1 MSSPD
6 DSSQLFRFSPHQQ
19 GSYMKDQSMS
29 NLNLLTQSSA
39 IYSNSFANYMKK
51 FMDLSVK
58 ENAKFMEK
66 SQARYL
72 DIFQTKNSATAMQM
86 ASDHLTTS
94 VNDWIEFALKA
105 NSMGYQEHLAFINAL
120 QKQLIESSESLS
132 SSIDHLPNGSLA
144 NSALMLTAFKSALE
158 MSNHLIDSSQVA
170 SKRTVELMNQSWNAA
185 SNQHNLLKETK
196 SLKKQEA

>member
-1 MSSPD
+1 
-6 DSSQLFRFSPHQQ
+6 
-19 GSYMKDQSMS
+19 MKDQSVS
-29 NLNLLTQSSA
+29 NLNLLTQSNA
-39 IYSNSFANYMKK
+39 IYTNSFANYMKK
-51 FMDLSVK
+51 FMDLAIK

-72 DIFQTKNSATAMQM
+72 DIFQTKNAATAMQM
-86 ASDHLTTS
+86 ASDHMGTTA
-94 VNDWIEFALKA
+94 NDWVEFALKA
-105 NSMGYQEHLAFINAL
+105 STMGYQEHLAFINAL

-132 SSIDHLPNGSLA
+132 SSIDHLPNGSLT

-185 SNQHNLLKETK
+185 SHQHNLIKDTK
-196 SLKKQEA
+196 TLKKQEA